1 MSSGD
6 IITLTLPAN
15 EIKLLERFETIKGC
29 GKKYVYK
36 FFVSDNSIIYTE
48 NKEFEIK
55 QNIKVHTEKYPN
67 EWFLLV
73 DNNFNLNSGEV
84 SDTVIDFDE
93 EVDKNRSKYTN
104 IYFDWKSDDLDDSDY
119 DYDF

>member
-55 QNIKVHTEKYPN
+55 QNIKVHSDIFPYE
-67 EWFLLV
+67 LLCFV
-73 DNNFNLNSGEV
+73 
-84 SDTVIDFDE
+84 
-93 EVDKNRSKYTN
+93 
-104 IYFDWKSDDLDDSDY
+104 
-119 DYDF
+119 